1 MVSNVDATE
10 EEEELIRAIGSA
22 QSNVLAAYVVLYR
35 SLGMFKNVA
44 IACMEELARR
54 RSVGENFDYET
65 WWFRHGRF
73 LWNRRLETLFNGRGL
88 MKEELI
94 AYSLDGGFAYSLD
107 RPTSKISYSMVRIS
121 GKVNNIRKL
130 NNLLSF

>member
-65 WWFRHGRF
+65 YIEIE
-73 LWNRRLETLFNGRGL
+73 LNKLPKIQPLDLDMVKGL
-88 MKEELI
+88 LNVQAITKMIK
-94 AYSLDGGFAYSLD
+94 G
-107 RPTSKISYSMVRIS
+107 
-121 GKVNNIRKL
+121 VNV
-130 NNLLSF
+130 ST